1 MRYLRHV
8 IAAVLGTAVLFSGTP
23 VGAMKIR
30 KTAFLQ
36 WIAAGILSF
45 GMVAHAHAVLIP
57 DQVFDSPSLVNFG
70 LPSTPSTHFQQGV
83 TAGLSGLL
91 SRIDIFFAGTPPVG
105 VGTPPGEVLFTVNLG
120 APWQDDAN
128 DFDRVLF
135 FDAGQAPGVVEI
147 DVSAANIFIEPGDMF
162 VIGLQSS
169 GSNAVI
175 PNFTGALLDDH
186 YTGGALWLDE
196 ALLFIGTSDLNFVT
210 YVAAGL
216 SVPEPSGLVL
226 LFLGLP
232 LLRLTGTRRP

>member
-8 IAAVLGTAVLFSGTP
+8 IAGVFGTAVLFSGTP

-135 FDAGQAPGVVEI
+135 FDAG
-147 DVSAANIFIEPGDMF
+147 

>member
-83 TAGLSGLL
+83 TAG
-91 SRIDIFFAGTPPVG
+91 
-105 VGTPPGEVLFTVNLG
+105 PGEVLFTVNLG